1 MSIYICIIYLLD
13 VYVILFINKFF
24 YSYQIVTMKKI
35 YIIDTIPSH
44 SLLVLTVLSFGNK
57 RMNKTLFLPCKNI
70 QLREKEV
77 QKKK

>member
-1 MSIYICIIYLLD
+1 
-13 VYVILFINKFF
+13 
-24 YSYQIVTMKKI
+24 MKKI

-70 QLREKEV
+70 QLNREKEV
-77 QKKK
+77 QKNK